1 VATIAGPSDM
11 VAGLDRLAG
20 YRDGLTD
27 AGVTFDKSLV
37 ATADFTHESGA
48 AAMERLMAAR
58 PDLDAVFCASDLI
71 AAGALVTLDAAG
83 RRVPDDVA
91 VVGFDDSPIAATSRP
106 PLTSVRQP
114 IEEMGREMVHL
125 LLDLIAN
132 NDRVARRVV
141 LATELILRASSTG
154 RFTP

>member
-1 VATIAGPSDM
+1 
-11 VAGLDRLAG
+11 
-20 YRDGLTD
+20 
-27 AGVTFDKSLV
+27 
-37 ATADFTHESGA
+37 
-48 AAMERLMAAR
+48 MERLLATR

-71 AAGALVTLDAAG
+71 AAGALAALDAAG
-83 RRVPDDVA
+83 RRIPEDVA

-141 LATELILRASSTG
+141 LATELILRASSMG
-154 RFTP
+154 RSTP